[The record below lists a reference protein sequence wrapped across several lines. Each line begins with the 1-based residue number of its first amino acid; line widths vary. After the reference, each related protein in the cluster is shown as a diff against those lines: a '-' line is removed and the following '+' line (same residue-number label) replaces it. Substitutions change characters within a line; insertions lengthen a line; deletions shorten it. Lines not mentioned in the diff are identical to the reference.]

1 MGVDDV
7 QVKSQQE
14 CKFLYDQ
21 KHQDYMRAALDMVC
35 QVENVQSEDTKLNDP
50 GRASSCLRRS
60 ARWMCL
66 CS

>member
-14 CKFLYDQ
+14 YKFLYDQ

-35 QVENVQSEDTKLNDP
+35 
-50 GRASSCLRRS
+50 
-60 ARWMCL
+60 
-66 CS
+66 